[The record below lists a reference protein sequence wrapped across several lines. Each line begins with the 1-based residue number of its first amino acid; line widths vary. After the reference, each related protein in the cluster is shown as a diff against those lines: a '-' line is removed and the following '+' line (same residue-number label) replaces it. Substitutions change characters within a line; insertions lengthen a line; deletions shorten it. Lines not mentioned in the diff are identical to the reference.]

1 METVSLPNA
10 LLRKPGPDSP
20 IADPMRR
27 TPSHLRGGPCAWT
40 AAGWTEPAPRQY
52 TSSVPP
58 LTVRPARHRPGRV
71 LAAALAVCVSTASC
85 SVVGMKRLDPETP
98 AGEQPDCT
106 STWTLPLIDTGVAAI
121 TGSAGVLLQSAAASK
136 ENDRE
141 SGTSFKVAGWSSI
154 GLALVF
160 IVSGGY
166 GAIQR
171 TRCRRAEVAY
181 ESAAPPQYIQDS
193 QPLKGSAGAACKS
206 DEDCGE
212 DLVCGEPM
220 KTCVPADQ
228 PDESPAP

>member
-1 METVSLPNA
+1 MCV
-10 LLRKPGPDSP
+10 
-20 IADPMRR
+20 
-27 TPSHLRGGPCAWT
+27 
-40 AAGWTEPAPRQY
+40 AAAEWTEAAQRQY
-52 TSSVPP
+52 TSSVPL

-71 LAAALAVCVSTASC
+71 LAAALTVCVSTASC

-98 AGEQPDCT
+98 ASEQPDCT

-121 TGSAGVLLQSAAASK
+121 SGSAGVLLQSAASSK
-136 ENDRE
+136 ENDGE
-141 SGTSFKVAGWSSI
+141 SGTTFKVAGWSSL
-154 GLALVF
+154 GVALLF
-160 IVSGGY
+160 IASGGY

-181 ESAAPPQYIQDS
+181 EGAAPPQHIQDS
-193 QPLKGSAGAACKS
+193 QPLKGSAGAACKT